1 MNCVKGFRLKKSVTI
16 ALKEDLGRGDITT
29 RLTIPGNSR
38 INAVIIAK
46 EKGILCGID
55 IAKMVFKKI
64 DDNLQFSSPLKDGAR
79 IYKGRVIAKI
89 YGRAAGILSAERV
102 ALNFLG
108 FLSGIATRTEISA
121 RKVKRFGVKIL
132 DTRKTLP
139 GLRRLEKYAVRV
151 GGGFN
156 HRFCLDELILIKEN
170 HIDVAGWKNITERI
184 SAIKNRIQSKV
195 QVEIEV
201 RNLKEFKD
209 ALYLKPDIIML
220 DNMPVQDIR
229 QAVRLRNKIATRMH
243 LVKPKLEVS
252 GNINFNN
259 IVAYAS
265 SGIDFISMGTLTK
278 DIDSLD
284 FSLEVNKR
292 RPR

>member
-1 MNCVKGFRLKKSVTI
+1 MNCAKGSSLKKIVTI
-16 ALKEDLGRGDITT
+16 ALKEDIGRGDITT

-38 INAVIIAK
+38 INTVIIAK

-64 DDNLQFSSPLKDGAR
+64 DDNVRFLSPLKDGAK

-89 YGRAAGILSAERV
+89 SGRAASILSAERV

-108 FLSGIATRTEISA
+108 FLSGIATRTEILV
-121 RKVKRFGVKIL
+121 RKVRRFGVKIL

-139 GLRRLEKYAVRV
+139 GLRTLEKYAVRV

-156 HRFCLDELILIKEN
+156 HRFSLDELILIKEN
-170 HIDVAGWKNITERI
+170 HIDVTGWKNIKDRI
-184 SAIKNRIQSKV
+184 RAIKNRIQSKL
-195 QVEIEV
+195 QVEIET
-201 RNLKEFKD
+201 RNLKEFKN

-220 DNMPVQDIR
+220 DNMSVQDTGE
-229 QAVRLRNKIATRMH
+229 AVRLRNKIAMH
-243 LVKPKLEVS
+243 LSKPKLEVS
-252 GNINFNN
+252 GNINLNN
-259 IVAYAS
+259 IVTYAAT
-265 SGIDFISMGTLTK
+265 GIDFISLGTLTK

-284 FSLEVNKR
+284 FSLEVK
-292 RPR
+292 